1 MDKEREEFSYRTLCE
16 FEKSFLEDFIEKD
29 DGIIEFSSFNLED
42 KERTTP
48 TQSITYTSFKDLFE
62 DQYKEEFL
70 TSIESLDLK
79 EIDNKLGAGTLQT
92 IIARDTIIR
101 TRYEEITKERDL
113 DNDGTPDRIDID
125 DTKNSVQTVGDLDK
139 VRDSTNKETEEDNED
154 TEEKKY
160 KNEKKR
166 KKTRQRNQDIEL

>member
-1 MDKEREEFSYRTLCE
+1 MNIMDKEREEISYRTLCE
-16 FEKSFLEDFIEKD
+16 FEKSFLEDFKEKNDGNIEY
-29 DGIIEFSSFNLED
+29 SLFNLED
-42 KERTTP
+42 KERMTP

-62 DQYKEEFL
+62 AQYKESFL

-79 EIDNKLGAGTLQT
+79 EIDNKLGAGTLDT
-92 IIARDTIIR
+92 IIARDTMIR

-139 VRDSTNKETEEDNED
+139 VKNSTNKETEEENEEN
-154 TEEKKY
+154 EEKNRK
-160 KNEKKR
+160 KAKR
-166 KKTRQRNQDIEL
+166 KSQDMEL

>member
-1 MDKEREEFSYRTLCE
+1 MDKEREEISYRTLCE
-16 FEKSFLEDFIEKD
+16 FEKSFLEDFKEKD
-29 DGIIEFSSFNLED
+29 DGNIEFSSFNLED

-62 DQYKEEFL
+62 DQYKEAFL

-101 TRYEEITKERDL
+101 THYEEITKERDL

-125 DTKNSVQTVGDLDK
+125 DTKSSVQTVGDLDK
-139 VRDSTNKETEEDNED
+139 VKNSTNKETEEENEEN
-154 TEEKKY
+154 EEKKG
-160 KNEKKR
+160 KKPKR
-166 KKTRQRNQDIEL
+166 KSHDMEL

>member
-1 MDKEREEFSYRTLCE
+1 MDKEREEISYRTLCE
-16 FEKSFLEDFIEKD
+16 FEKSFLEDFKEKD
-29 DGIIEFSSFNLED
+29 DGNIEFSSFNLED

-62 DQYKEEFL
+62 DQYKEAFL

-101 TRYEEITKERDL
+101 THYEEITKERDL

-139 VRDSTNKETEEDNED
+139 VKNSTNKETEEENEEN
-154 TEEKKY
+154 EEKKG
-160 KNEKKR
+160 KKPKR
-166 KKTRQRNQDIEL
+166 KSHDMEL